1 MICINPKCPVPRAT
15 IHIFDML
22 QLRNLISMKCD
33 SRLKSGKAELRH
45 QQSMDVRSNA
55 EAELQPPASLA
66 VSLATEE
73 AGYFSIGTFIRCL
86 QDGVV

>member
-1 MICINPKCPVPRAT
+1 MHEPKIPRAT
-15 IHIFDML
+15 IHIFEML
-22 QLRNLISMKCD
+22 QLRN
-33 SRLKSGKAELRH
+33 LKSGKAELRH

-55 EAELQPPASLA
+55 DAELQPPASLA
-66 VSLATEE
+66 ASLATEE

>member
-1 MICINPKCPVPRAT
+1 MHEPKIPRAR
-15 IHIFDML
+15 IHIFEML
-22 QLRNLISMKCD
+22 QLRN
-33 SRLKSGKAELRH
+33 LKSGKAELRH

-55 EAELQPPASLA
+55 EAELQPPASLV